1 MEFTAVAGV
10 AGTSVICYL
19 AGLGVKLS
27 PLGDRFIPLVCGT
40 FGGALGALGLY
51 VMPEFP
57 AGDILSAIAVGIASG
72 LAATGADQLVKQ
84 LAAGQK

>member
-10 AGTSVICYL
+10 AGISVICYL
-19 AGLGVKLS
+19 VGLAVKLS
-27 PLGDRFIPLVCGT
+27 PLGDKFIPLACGI

-51 VMPEFP
+51 IMPEFP
-57 AGDILSAIAVGIASG
+57 AGDMLSAIAVGIVSG

-84 LAAGQK
+84 LYTGD

>member
-1 MEFTAVAGV
+1 MEFTAGAGV
-10 AGTSVICYL
+10 AGISVICYL

-27 PLGDRFIPLVCGT
+27 PLGDRFIPLVCGA